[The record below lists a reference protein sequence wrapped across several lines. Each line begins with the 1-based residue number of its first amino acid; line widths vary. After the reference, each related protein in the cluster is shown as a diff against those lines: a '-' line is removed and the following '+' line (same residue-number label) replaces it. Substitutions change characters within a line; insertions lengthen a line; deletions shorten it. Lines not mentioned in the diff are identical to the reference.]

1 RLYYTILAKVSS
13 HMTGTI
19 NKSFLIWIDFK
30 DYKTKR
36 LFGHGSGPR
45 LPQSIRIQRNDN
57 MEGS

>member
-1 RLYYTILAKVSS
+1 MLLILVQKMFLNLQRRL
-13 HMTGTI
+13 

-30 DYKTKR
+30 EYKTKK